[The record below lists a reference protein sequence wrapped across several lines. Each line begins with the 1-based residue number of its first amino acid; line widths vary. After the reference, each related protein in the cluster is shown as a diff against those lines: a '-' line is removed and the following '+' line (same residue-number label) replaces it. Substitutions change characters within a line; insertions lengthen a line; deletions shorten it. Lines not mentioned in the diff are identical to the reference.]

1 MSPFIA
7 GRVCIGGLKAQ
18 AFLIIFSLME
28 ISMSPFIVGHLIE
41 LQGATPVFSDSHV
54 GCETTKHKRRSLALC
69 KDMNY
74 HNDCSL
80 FLAHVIVNRKC

>member
-7 GRVCIGGLKAQ
+7 GHVCIGGAEGPGVSYMIVLNG
-18 AFLIIFSLME
+18 
-28 ISMSPFIVGHLIE
+28 SMSPFIVGHLIE

-69 KDMNY
+69 
-74 HNDCSL
+74 
-80 FLAHVIVNRKC
+80 